1 MKDCGMFCISRVSAA
16 GRGAMVAALET
27 IPTIVSVPMQRMAN
41 AAEQTRHVIVNQS
54 FCLPGHRTQATARL
68 HAAEL
73 SVAHRAARRLAA
85 YHWTGPGQRN
95 ILHASVARA
104 CFCLKYGR
112 RSAKDAAGNRSQ
124 IGDIMKSKTF
134 VLGSALALATFAI
147 APTTRQASAQED
159 CRVYREG
166 SQQRAAC
173 DARLSRW
180 MIQENKQISREG
192 ANGGCGDR
200 CEELIRQRDKAA
212 RRFESN
218 ED

>member
-1 MKDCGMFCISRVSAA
+1 
-16 GRGAMVAALET
+16 
-27 IPTIVSVPMQRMAN
+27 
-41 AAEQTRHVIVNQS
+41 
-54 FCLPGHRTQATARL
+54 
-68 HAAEL
+68 
-73 SVAHRAARRLAA
+73 
-85 YHWTGPGQRN
+85 
-95 ILHASVARA
+95 
-104 CFCLKYGR
+104 
-112 RSAKDAAGNRSQ
+112 
-124 IGDIMKSKTF
+124 MKSKTF

-192 ANGGCGDR
+192 VNGGCGDR

-212 RRFESN
+212 RQFESN
-218 ED
+218 VD